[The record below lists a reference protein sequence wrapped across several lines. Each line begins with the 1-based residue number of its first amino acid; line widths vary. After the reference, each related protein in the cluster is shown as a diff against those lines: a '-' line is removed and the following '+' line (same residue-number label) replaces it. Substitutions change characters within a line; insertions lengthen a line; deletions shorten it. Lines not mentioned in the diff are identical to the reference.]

1 MLRQTGFLG
10 TSHLANGV
18 RIVGLNKDNVPS
30 WWVRVKDYVEKA
42 TVKGPGALSEE
53 ELRHGCENGYY
64 QLWLIIR
71 DPDVIGCGITQIV
84 DEPYRR
90 VLEIVAIGGRELKDW
105 LHFDGYV
112 GDRAKKEMGASAVRV
127 FCRPG
132 IKHLIEPI
140 GYRIKGYIC
149 ERQL

>member
-1 MLRQTGFLG
+1 
-10 TSHLANGV
+10 V
-18 RIVGLNKDNVPS
+18 RIVGLNKDNVPA
-30 WWVRVKDYVEKA
+30 WWTKVKDYVEKA

-53 ELRHGCENGYY
+53 ELRHGCEKGYY

-105 LHFDGYV
+105 LTLTGMLETVPRRRWALFLSGC
-112 GDRAKKEMGASAVRV
+112 SAVLGSSTSSSR
-127 FCRPG
+127 
-132 IKHLIEPI
+132 
-140 GYRIKGYIC
+140 
-149 ERQL
+149 

>member
-1 MLRQTGFLG
+1 MRRQTGFLG
-10 TSHLANGV
+10 TLHLANGV

-112 GDRAKKEMGASAVRV
+112 GDRAKKEMGAFLSGCSAVRGSSTSSS
-127 FCRPG
+127 R
-132 IKHLIEPI
+132 
-140 GYRIKGYIC
+140 
-149 ERQL
+149 

>member
-1 MLRQTGFLG
+1 MPMLPLTGYSDSSVLG
-10 TSHLANGV
+10 EV
-18 RIVGLNKDNVPS
+18 RIVGLAKENVTA
-30 WWVRVKDYVEKA
+30 WWPKVSGYVQKA
-42 TVKGPGALSEE
+42 TVKGPGPLSEG
-53 ELRHGCENGYY
+53 ELKECCEKGYH

-90 VLEIVAIGGRELKDW
+90 VLEIIAIGGRELKDW

-112 GDRAKKEMGASAVRV
+112 GDRAKKEMGAVAVRV

-149 ERQL
+149 E

>member
-1 MLRQTGFLG
+1 
-10 TSHLANGV
+10 V
-18 RIVGLNKDNVPS
+18 RIVGLNKDNVPA
-30 WWVRVKDYVEKA
+30 WWTKVKDYVEKA

-53 ELRHGCENGYY
+53 DLRHGCEKGYY

-112 GDRAKKEMGASAVRV
+112 ADRAKKEMGAVAVRV

-140 GYRIKGYIC
+140 GYKIRGYVM
-149 ERQL
+149 ERPL